1 MVYISSKS
9 EVSEFSWGAEVPYW
23 GGGGGGELHVTC
35 DAHV

>member
-9 EVSEFSWGAEVPYW
+9 EVFEFSWGAEVPYS
-23 GGGGGGELHVTC
+23 GGGGGLHVTC